1 MKKNKEKTMKEAY
14 ELYLSAC
21 KSFESKN
28 YEKGK
33 EFSLN
38 ALEMYKSV
46 LGNDFNEESADV
58 YLIRGKCYKE
68 LGEYEEAKNHMIKAL
83 EYYKN
88 TYGDE
93 YIKTQEIYLYIG
105 ICLFELGIYEKAQ
118 FFFQEVRGLSELNIL
133 AGFYNAKCY
142 YHLSKYKEAR
152 ERFEQIIFKTVI
164 KKQGKKIELGI
175 MAEEIFAET
184 ITEGEEKEI
193 EFEITAEE
201 ILAECYWYIG
211 LSLYYENKK
220 IKKHINK
227 IIDYINTSLECF
239 QKMQNENIPIAN
251 LHRFAGDC
259 YYRYVCEEMDP
270 FGWWKKDLKE
280 AIKCYKNALKIYEKE
295 LGKDSG
301 LAGKCN
307 WDIAAAYDYLDD
319 YDEALFW
326 YNEALM
332 IYIKVKGGEDVDVM
346 HLYANISECYY
357 HKNSYEEALS
367 LAEIALVGFE
377 KYKRETKETHVREKE
392 TKKIKDK
399 CVEKLNKGDL
409 NDDTQNINL
418 LDVAENALNS
428 FNRGVEI
435 GEGITKAILKIR
447 GK

>member
-1 MKKNKEKTMKEAY
+1 MENNEQTMKKAY
-14 ELYLSAC
+14 ELYVSAC

-46 LGNDFNEESADV
+46 LGDDFNEEAADV

-68 LGEYEEAKNHMIKAL
+68 LGEYEEAKNHMLKAL

-105 ICLFELGIYEKAQ
+105 ICLFELGRYEEAQ
-118 FFFQEVRGLSELNIL
+118 FFFQKRRELTLL

-152 ERFEQIIFKTVI
+152 ERFEQIISYWS
-164 KKQGKKIELGI
+164 IETL
-175 MAEEIFAET
+175 
-184 ITEGEEKEI
+184 TEGEEKKI

-201 ILAECYWYIG
+201 IFAECIWYIG
-211 LSLYYENKK
+211 LSLYYENKN
-220 IKKHINK
+220 IKKHFDK
-227 IIDYINTSLECF
+227 IIEYLNTSLECF
-239 QKMQNENIPIAN
+239 QKMQNKNIRIAN
-251 LHRFAGDC
+251 TYSAIGNC
-259 YYRYVCEEMDP
+259 YRRYAVEEWDP
-270 FGWWKKDLKE
+270 FGDWKKRLKE
-280 AIKCYKNALKIYEKE
+280 AIKHYKNALKIYEKE
-295 LGKDSG
+295 LGKDSR
-301 LAGKCN
+301 LAGICN
-307 WDIAAAYDYLDD
+307 WDIAIAYYYLHD

-326 YNEALM
+326 YKESLM
-332 IYIKVKGGEDVDVM
+332 IYIKVEGGEDISVM
-346 HLYANISECYY
+346 RLYADISECYY
-357 HKNSYEEALS
+357 YKNSYEEALS
-367 LAEIALVGFE
+367 LAEVALVGFE
-377 KYKRETKETHVREKE
+377 KYKRETKETDGREKD
-392 TKKIKDK
+392 TRKIKDK
-399 CVEKLNKGDL
+399 CIEKLNKGDL

-418 LDVAENALNS
+418 LDIAENALNS

>member
-1 MKKNKEKTMKEAY
+1 MKENKEKTMKEAY

-68 LGEYEEAKNHMIKAL
+68 LGEYEEAKNHMLKAL

-88 TYGDE
+88 TYGDA

-118 FFFQEVRGLSELNIL
+118 SFFQKGRELTLL

-152 ERFEQIIFKTVI
+152 ERFEQIISYCF
-164 KKQGKKIELGI
+164 IETL
-175 MAEEIFAET
+175 
-184 ITEGEEKEI
+184 TEGEEKEI

-220 IKKHINK
+220 IKKHLDK
-227 IIDYINTSLECF
+227 IFEYLNTSLECF
-239 QKMQNENIPIAN
+239 QKMQNKNIPIAN
-251 LHRFAGDC
+251 LYRFAGDC
-259 YYRYVCEEMDP
+259 FYRYVREEYP
-270 FGWWKKDLKE
+270 FPGWKKELKE
-280 AIKCYKNALKIYEKE
+280 GIKWYKNALKIYEKE
-295 LGKDSG
+295 LGKDSR

-346 HLYANISECYY
+346 HLYANISDCYY

-367 LAEIALVGFE
+367 LAEVALVGFE
-377 KYKRETKETHVREKE
+377 KYKRETKETHVREKSTRE
-392 TKKIKDK
+392 IKDK
-399 CVEKLNKGDL
+399 CIEKLNKGDL

-428 FNRGVEI
+428 FNRGFEI

>member
-1 MKKNKEKTMKEAY
+1 MKENKEKTMKEAY

-46 LGNDFNEESADV
+46 LGDDQNKEAADV

-68 LGEYEEAKNHMIKAL
+68 LGEYEEAKNHMIKAF

-105 ICLFELGIYEKAQ
+105 ICLFELGRYEEAQ
-118 FFFQEVRGLSELNIL
+118 FFFQERRELTLL

-142 YHLSKYKEAR
+142 YRLSKYKEAR
-152 ERFEQIIFKTVI
+152 ERFEQIISYWS
-164 KKQGKKIELGI
+164 IETL
-175 MAEEIFAET
+175 
-184 ITEGEEKEI
+184 TEGKEKEI

-201 ILAECYWYIG
+201 IFAECYRYIG

-220 IKKHINK
+220 IKKHLDK
-227 IIDYINTSLECF
+227 IFEYLNTSLECF
-239 QKMQNENIPIAN
+239 QKMQNKNIPIAN
-251 LHRFAGDC
+251 LYRFAGDC
-259 YYRYVCEEMDP
+259 FYRYVREEYP
-270 FGWWKKDLKE
+270 FPGWKKELKE
-280 AIKCYKNALKIYEKE
+280 GIKWYKNALKIYEKE

-301 LAGKCN
+301 LAGECN
-307 WDIAAAYDYLDD
+307 WGIAAAYDYLDD

-346 HLYANISECYY
+346 HLYANISDCYY
-357 HKNSYEEALS
+357 HKNSYEKALS
-367 LAEIALVGFE
+367 LAEVALVGFE
-377 KYKRETKETHVREKE
+377 NYKRETKETHVREKSTRE
-392 TKKIKDK
+392 IKDK
-399 CVEKLNKGDL
+399 CIEKLNKGDL